1 MGPPESAVIS
11 DQLSLLESLPSRFK
25 ALKGRLGD
33 VIVGQEAIIEHLLI
47 ATFCHGHVLI
57 IGVPGLAKTL
67 LVRTLAASLDLSFSR
82 IQFTPDLMP
91 GDILGSEILQT
102 DPATGE
108 RALRYVEGPIF
119 ANIILA
125 DELNRTPPKTQ
136 AALLE
141 AMEERQV
148 TAGGQTRAL
157 DRPFLVMATQNP
169 IEQEGAY
176 PLPEAQLDRFLF
188 TLSMGYP
195 SSAEERRIAAMGD
208 EAGRAV
214 STMTPLFD
222 GHELNQIRDLIG
234 RIPVSEHVAEYAVRV
249 VRSSRPDDSSCPAA
263 VKPLIAWG
271 AGPRA
276 GQALLLAARCLA
288 ALTGDATPTVRHVRK
303 LAPAVLRGRIVLSHL
318 AMAQGVRAD
327 QVVAALLDAADTPE
341 ARQA

>member
-1 MGPPESAVIS
+1 MGPFS
-11 DQLSLLESLPSRFK
+11 DSQTETDLATLDALPARFESLRSS
-25 ALKGRLGD
+25 LGS
-33 VIVGQEAIIEHLLI
+33 VVVGQRDVIEHLLI
-47 ATFCHGHVLI
+47 ATFCHGHVLL

-67 LVRTLAASLDLSFSR
+67 LVRSLAASLDLTFSR

-91 GDILGSEILQT
+91 ADILGSEILQS

-108 RALRYVEGPIF
+108 RSLRFAPGPIF

-148 TAGGQTRAL
+148 TVAGRSRAL
-157 DRPFLVMATQNP
+157 EQPFLVMATQNP

-188 TLSMGYP
+188 TLNLTYP
-195 SSAEERRIAAMGD
+195 DAADERAIAAAGDTPARALAGIRRI
-208 EAGRAV
+208 
-214 STMTPLFD
+214 FD
-222 GHELNQIRDLIG
+222 GRELNHIRELIA
-234 RIPVSEHVAEYAVRV
+234 RVPVSDSVAAYAVGL
-249 VRSSRPDDSSCPAA
+249 VRATRPVDPSCPAD
-263 VKPLIAWG
+263 LRQMIEWG

-288 ALTGDATPTVRHVRK
+288 AVSGEPTPTAKHVES
-303 LAPAVLRGRIVLSHL
+303 LAPAVLRGRIVPSHV
-318 AMAQGVRAD
+318 AIARAISPDHIVRE
-327 QVVAALLDAADTPE
+327 VLDRAGKPD
-341 ARQA
+341 RG